1 MREVTIEY
9 LRPPG
14 PPELIQSELL
24 HQDGTLTVFRHSLS
38 PSSPVL
44 VDGKIVLGE
53 GFTGVWF
60 LYDAETYDL
69 GRIHDDAGR
78 LTGYYCDMILP
89 MEHLSGE
96 RFAITD
102 LFLDLWISP
111 QGRCTVLDRDEFEDA
126 IRRGWITAE
135 QASSAECTLARL
147 IRQVDEGRFPPELA
161 TRMDLFPP
169 ANDTCQ
175 METDK

>member
-1 MREVTIEY
+1 LKKVTIEY

-14 PPELIQSELL
+14 PPELIQSELV
-24 HQDGTLTVFRHSLS
+24 HQDGYLTVFRHCLS
-38 PSSPVL
+38 PSSPV
-44 VDGKIVLGE
+44 VIDGETVLAE

-69 GRIHDDAGR
+69 GRIHDAAGR

-89 MEHLSGE
+89 MELLTAD

-111 QGRCTVLDRDEFEDA
+111 RGRCTVLDRHEFEDA
-126 IRRGWITAE
+126 LRRGWITTEEASRAE
-135 QASSAECTLARL
+135 QTLDRL
-147 IRQVDEGRFPPELA
+147 LREVAAGTFPPKLA
-161 TRMDLFPP
+161 ARIDLYPWR
-169 ANDTCQ
+169 
-175 METDK
+175 E